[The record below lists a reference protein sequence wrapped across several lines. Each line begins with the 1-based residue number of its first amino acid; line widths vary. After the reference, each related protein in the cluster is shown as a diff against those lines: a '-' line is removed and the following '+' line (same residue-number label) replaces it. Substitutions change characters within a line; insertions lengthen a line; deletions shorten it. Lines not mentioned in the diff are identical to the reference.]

1 MPIEG
6 EALAILWA
14 LKNKQLDIMK
24 SSSVVFWT
32 DHQPLIGALK
42 SFSPTAPYSPR
53 LARLLPNIMPFS
65 IEVRYIS
72 GRHQILADFLSR
84 SFARY
89 EPPKGGTAGY

>member
-14 LKNKQLDIMK
+14 LKNTQLDIMK
-24 SSSVVFWT
+24 SSSVIFWT
-32 DHQPLIGALK
+32 DHQPLIVALK
-42 SFSPTAPYSPR
+42 NYSPTAPYPPR
-53 LARLLPNIMPFS
+53 LARLLGNIMSFS

-84 SFARY
+84 SSARY
-89 EPPKGGTAGY
+89 